1 MPISY
6 RPLWVSLAERGL
18 KKGFLKEPPIS
29 LSTATLAKMGKD
41 EPVALEVVERICLAL
56 DIPVE
61 KVLKVD
67 KDSGNE

>member
-1 MPISY
+1 
-6 RPLWVSLAERGL
+6 L